1 MATITVLFLLGYA
14 MLLFFYYRHWKSLPA
29 YQPGSSPAVFVSVLI
44 AARNEEKTLPLLLC
58 DLQQQRYPQ
67 ELFEVIVINDFSTD
81 TTASLKNG
89 LPQHFRMIEPDCS
102 PEFSSKKKAIA
113 AGVAQA
119 KGELLLITDADC
131 RVGEKWIATVA
142 SFYRE
147 KGASFLAAPVK
158 YVYQNRLVQWLQVLD
173 FLTLQGI
180 TAASVNA
187 NFHTMCNGANL
198 AYTKTAFEAVNGFE
212 GIDKMPTGD
221 DMLLMHKIW
230 KRDPAKVF
238 YLKSKDVI
246 VSTEPMNS
254 WKAFFNQRRRWA
266 SKALVYDDVRIIAV
280 LVFVLLL
287 NLLSFVLLLAG
298 FFQPVYFLYLLLFLI
313 GKALIEW
320 PFVSSVARFYGQQKL
335 LRYFFLLQP
344 LHVFYTVFVGIWSQF
359 GGYQWKGRKA

>member
-1 MATITVLFLLGYA
+1 MNTPPKTKSCLKPLFFIGFLFLLASANAQMVTGVWHGKINRQNA
-14 MLLFFYYRHWKSLPA
+14 EVKIVKSGDSIRGTSYY
-29 YQPGSSPAVFVSVLI
+29 Y
-44 AARNEEKTLPLLLC
+44 
-58 DLQQQRYPQ
+58 
-67 ELFEVIVINDFSTD
+67 
-81 TTASLKNG
+81 
-89 LPQHFRMIEPDCS
+89 
-102 PEFSSKKKAIA
+102 
-113 AGVAQA
+113 
-119 KGELLLITDADC
+119 
-131 RVGEKWIATVA
+131 A
-142 SFYRE
+142 SFGRYRRYS
-147 KGASFLAAPVK
+147 K
-158 YVYQNRLVQWLQVLD
+158 
-173 FLTLQGI
+173 GI